1 MPVHWNDGLNDEVA
15 QRLIGALNEI
25 DGRIEA
31 GAKGQLYPGHGKV
44 TGTLQRAI
52 QAVPAERSGDSIIG
66 AVGVGKEAS
75 GYALPIHRLYRYLVI
90 GLEQV
95 RPVAIDIVNRYIRSR
110 S

>member
-1 MPVHWNDGLNDEVA
+1 MPVHWNDDLTDEVA
-15 QRLIGALNEI
+15 ARLTGALDEI

-52 QAVPAERSGDSIIG
+52 QAVPAERSGDSIVG

-75 GYALPIHRLYRYLVI
+75 GYSLAIHRLYRYLII
-90 GLEQV
+90 GVEQV
-95 RPVAIDIVNRYIRSR
+95 RPMAMDIIARYVRR
-110 S
+110 RT